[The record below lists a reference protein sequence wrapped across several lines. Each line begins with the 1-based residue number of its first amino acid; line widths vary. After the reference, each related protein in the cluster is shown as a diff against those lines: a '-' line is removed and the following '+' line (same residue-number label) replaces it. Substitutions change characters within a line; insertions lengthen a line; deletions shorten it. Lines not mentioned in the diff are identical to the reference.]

1 MTKKHK
7 KRNAQRRTLKFEE
20 RKAKCRK
27 WIAEYEGSNIV
38 KAYRKH
44 FKVDRMTAYNEL
56 KKLGY
61 EFSDDE
67 VQRVMKAEEDHQRAL
82 ARRREEKRQRELER
96 LYENSDDTFFY
107 IVGYTSGGA
116 PYGVTWEEMGLQP
129 YQYFDDSDYA
139 DNDNEIF

>member
-20 RKAKCRK
+20 CKAKSRK
-27 WIAEYEGSNIV
+27 WIAKYEGNNIV
-38 KAYRKH
+38 KAYRKY

-82 ARRREEKRQRELER
+82 A
-96 LYENSDDTFFY
+96 
-107 IVGYTSGGA
+107 
-116 PYGVTWEEMGLQP
+116 
-129 YQYFDDSDYA
+129 
-139 DNDNEIF
+139 